1 MHTNANRISIALNQ
15 PNLTVTANGEQVT
28 ITGRIDHID
37 SLIDRVADIPP
48 AEPCDNQLSLFDA
61 TEFETRPR
69 LQIAS

>member
-1 MHTNANRISIALNQ
+1 MNSSATRIAIAVNQ
-15 PNLTVTANGEQVT
+15 PNLTVTVNGEQVT

-37 SLIDRVADIPP
+37 SLVDRVADIPP

-61 TEFETRPR
+61 TEFETCPR

>member
-37 SLIDRVADIPP
+37 SLVDRVADIPP